1 MKGLIEKLT
10 NWGSRLMNQGN
21 YEQQIKN
28 TIYGTIIEDLKNRK
42 TCRCNLFIFYDEE
55 TRKKLLQQ
63 IMSKKDIKLTE
74 WEALTVLNETA
85 DDIQRNNDAAYPIK
99 NADDTQIKEFAN
111 KLSLHA
117 ANYISNQHSNTVVL
131 PIKGLPEQARN
142 YLNDKVLPNVRFT
155 AQNDHIHI
163 NLAVNVPLVYGSHN
177 AEMIALNN
185 CLQTILTIGILFDF
199 FNTSPLQD
207 SALDIKETTF
217 EKPEGYISINNLF
230 STETEN
236 LAEDISIHPDAND
249 NVKNYFTALNKI
261 LNDTS
266 NAPAIMYSLT
276 WYCKSLNLGDIK
288 TIFICRYIGFEA
300 LSGIWTKSNKK
311 DKSSQDKVKYTISA
325 LLAKDINDL
334 KEKQAQI
341 KNIIDLRNELFHG
354 DKNEG
359 GAEELGRNMHRQ
371 YFNLGLIYKELFL
384 YTVNKI

>member
-1 MKGLIEKLT
+1 
-10 NWGSRLMNQGN
+10 
-21 YEQQIKN
+21 
-28 TIYGTIIEDLKNRK
+28 
-42 TCRCNLFIFYDEE
+42 
-55 TRKKLLQQ
+55 
-63 IMSKKDIKLTE
+63 
-74 WEALTVLNETA
+74 
-85 DDIQRNNDAAYPIK
+85 
-99 NADDTQIKEFAN
+99 
-111 KLSLHA
+111 
-117 ANYISNQHSNTVVL
+117 
-131 PIKGLPEQARN
+131 
-142 YLNDKVLPNVRFT
+142 
-155 AQNDHIHI
+155 
-163 NLAVNVPLVYGSHN
+163 
-177 AEMIALNN
+177 MIALNN
-185 CLQTILTIGILFDF
+185 CLQTILTTGILLDVFDI
-199 FNTSPLQD
+199 SPLQD

-217 EKPEGYISINNLF
+217 EKPEDYLSINNLF
-230 STETEN
+230 STETET

-261 LNDTS
+261 LNDIS

-359 GAEELGRNMHRQ
+359 DTEELGRNVHRQ
-371 YFNLGLIYKELFL
+371 YSNLGLIYKELFL
-384 YTVNKI
+384 YTVNKIQTANGKNT